1 MRSESPTK
9 ATFVPCVL
17 LVLAACSAARA
28 VTAFKVASTADDEL
42 YPSVSGNTVV
52 WQYFNS
58 RYGDWDIMGAQI
70 LGNSAG
76 ESFLIAD
83 FNGNDEFPVIDGS
96 DVVWQTQYDEDSDS
110 DVYGARVENGR
121 TVARYA
127 ISATEDNE
135 LLPWVSDGVAVW
147 QHGFAGAPDW
157 DILGARLTGPDRLAP
172 FIVSAAID
180 VNEMFPCISGDLV
193 VWNEQAPD
201 LPAPFVY
208 GADISD
214 PNDPRVFYTNMGMGE
229 GEMPSLSD
237 GRLVGRETDGVGKV
251 MYDDLYDPFNPAGI
265 SSSGLTAYPKIHK
278 HIVVWQ
284 DKNNGTWDIR
294 GYNLLTGEEFAVTNQ
309 KSSNQVNP
317 AVYVDTEAR
326 RAIVV
331 WQDDRNG
338 DWDIYAA
345 VLDGPE
351 VAFETEYTVMPEVP
365 KEDDPEEQGGLDP

>member
-17 LVLAACSAARA
+17 LVLAACSAAHA
-28 VTAFKVASTADDEL
+28 ITVFKVASTADDEL

-58 RYGDWDIMGAQI
+58 DYGDWDIMGAQI
-70 LGNSAG
+70 FDDSAG

-83 FNGNDEFPVIDGS
+83 FNGNDEFPIIDGN
-96 DVVWQTQYDEDSDS
+96 DVVWQFQYDQDSGS

-121 TVARYA
+121 TVARFA
-127 ISATEDNE
+127 VSATEDNE

-147 QHGFAGAPDW
+147 QHGFAGALDW
-157 DILGARLTGPDRLAP
+157 DVLGAFLTGLDDPAP

-180 VNEMFPCISGDLV
+180 VNEMFPCISGNLV
-193 VWNEQAPD
+193 VWQERSSD

-214 PNDPRVFYTNMGMGE
+214 TNGPRVFYTNMALGD

-237 GRLVGRETDGVGKV
+237 GWLVGRETDGVGKV
-251 MYDDLYDPFNPAGI
+251 MFDDLYDPFNPAGI

-284 DKNNGTWDIR
+284 DQSNGTWDIR
-294 GYNLLTGEEFAVTNQ
+294 GYNLVTGQEFVVTNQ
-309 KSSNQVNP
+309 KSSQQVNP
-317 AVYVDTEAR
+317 AVYVDVEAQ

-331 WQDDRNG
+331 WQDDRERRLG
-338 DWDIYAA
+338 H
-345 VLDGPE
+345 LRGGPGRPGSG
-351 VAFETEYTVMPEVP
+351 VR
-365 KEDDPEEQGGLDP
+365 D

>member
-9 ATFVPCVL
+9 ATVVPCVL

-28 VTAFKVASTADDEL
+28 VTAFKVASTVNDEV

-83 FNGNDEFPVIDGS
+83 FNGNDEFPVIDGN
-96 DVVWQTQYDEDSDS
+96 DVVWQFQYDDNSDS
-110 DVYGARVENGR
+110 DVYGARVESGR
-121 TVARYA
+121 TVARFA
-127 ISATEDNE
+127 VSATMDNE

-157 DILGARLTGPDRLAP
+157 DILGARLTGLDDPAP
-172 FIVSAAID
+172 FIVSVAID
-180 VNEMFPCISGDLV
+180 VNEMFPCISGNLV
-193 VWNEQAPD
+193 VWQERAAE

-208 GADISD
+208 GAEISD
-214 PNDPRVFYTNMGMGE
+214 PNDPLVFYTNMALGE

-351 VAFETEYTVMPEVP
+351 VAFETEYAWGPEVAVQG
-365 KEDDPEEQGGLDP
+365 DPQEQGELEP